1 MAFGMAASQSTVK
14 LLPHTLHELL
24 HSENSCEY
32 VNENIHKK
40 MAITTKSQNKFSLHF
55 NVQIN
60 PVKLKK

>member
-40 MAITTKSQNKFSLHF
+40 IKSQNKFSLHF